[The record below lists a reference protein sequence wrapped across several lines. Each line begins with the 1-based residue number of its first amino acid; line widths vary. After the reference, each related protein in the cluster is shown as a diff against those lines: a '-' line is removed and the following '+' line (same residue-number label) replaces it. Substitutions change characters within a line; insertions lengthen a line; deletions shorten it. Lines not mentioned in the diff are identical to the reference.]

1 MSNSPLVCYTRISP
15 NSSTRYEQITKITP
29 HYMAG
34 NCSIETCG
42 EIFAPT
48 SRQASSN
55 YGIGSDGRVG
65 MYVPENRR
73 SWCSSSSWN
82 DQKAITIEVAN
93 IRADGYITDAA
104 WNTLVNLCVDICQR
118 NNIPKLVW
126 TGDKYGSLTCHYMFS
141 DTSCPG
147 QYLKGRMQLL
157 ADCVNAKLH
166 PAPAPEPPKPKPII
180 WRPDMRPDFNIYS
193 EDVYRVY
200 NPYNGNHLWTTSK
213 NENDGL
219 QKMGWKPEGIA
230 WQNSFILP
238 VYRLYNTSTQD
249 HLLTTSLKECN
260 TVRDSGW
267 QYEGI
272 VDYGTRQKND
282 SPVYRLYNGVHHMY
296 TANPAEYESLKSNG
310 WTDEGVAWYQV
321 A

>member
-1 MSNSPLVCYTRISP
+1 
-15 NSSTRYEQITKITP
+15 
-29 HYMAG
+29 MAG

-42 EIFAPT
+42 EIFASS

-73 SWCSSSSWN
+73 SWCSSSNWN
-82 DQKAITIEVAN
+82 DQKAVTIEVAN

-104 WNTLVNLCVDICQR
+104 WNTLVNLCVDICKR

-126 TGDKYGSLTCHYMFS
+126 TGDRYGSLTCHYMFA

-157 ADCVNAKLH
+157 ADTVNAKLN
-166 PAPAPEPPKPKPII
+166 PTPPKPKPII
-180 WRPDMRPDFNIYS
+180 WRPDMRPDFNVSS
-193 EDVYRVY
+193 EDAYRAY

-213 NENDGL
+213 NEVDGL
-219 QKMGWKPEGIA
+219 VKMGWQSEGVA
-230 WQNSFILP
+230 WKNNYLVP
-238 VYRLYNTSTQD
+238 VYRLFNTSTND
-249 HLLTTSLKECN
+249 HLLTTSLSECN
-260 TVRDSGW
+260 TVKDSGW

-272 VDYGTRQKND
+272 VDYGIREKND
-282 SPVYRLYNGVHHMY
+282 RPIFRLYNGVQHMY
-296 TANPAEYESLKSNG
+296 TASVSEYEALKSNG
-310 WTDEGVAWYQV
+310 WSDEGVAWYQAV
-321 A
+321 

>member
-1 MSNSPLVCYTRISP
+1 
-15 NSSTRYEQITKITP
+15 
-29 HYMAG
+29 MAG

-73 SWCSSSSWN
+73 SWCSSSNWN

-118 NNIPKLVW
+118 NHIPKLIW
-126 TGDKYGSLTCHYMFS
+126 TGDKYGSLTCHYMFAA
-141 DTSCPG
+141 TSCPG
-147 QYLKGRMQLL
+147 EYLKGRMQLL
-157 ADCVNAKLH
+157 ADCVNAKLNPT
-166 PAPAPEPPKPKPII
+166 PAPPAPKPIV
-180 WRPDMRPDFNIYS
+180 WKPDMRPDFN
-193 EDVYRVY
+193 VYGDKTFRAY
-200 NPYNGNHLWTTSK
+200 NPYDGNHLWTTSK
-213 NENDGL
+213 SELDGL
-219 QKMGWKPEGIA
+219 LKMGWKSEGTA
-230 WQNSFILP
+230 WSNPYYVP
-238 VYRLYNTSTQD
+238 VYRLYNASTQD

-260 TVRDSGW
+260 TVKDSGW

-272 VDYGTRQKND
+272 VDYGTREKNNF
-282 SPVYRLYNGVHHMY
+282 PVFRLFNGSQHMF
-296 TANPAEYESLKSNG
+296 TANEKEYEALKKDG
-310 WTDEGVAWYQV
+310 WTDEGIAWYRLV